1 MSVLLDAPGI
11 NKGQLKSAE
20 KVEVDLVLSPPL
32 PLLPLLLL
40 ALEVASKQ
48 VSHAVETAVTVVVRV
63 IQT

>member
-32 PLLPLLLL
+32 PLLPVLLL
-40 ALEVASKQ
+40 ALEVVPQQ
-48 VSHAVETAVTVVVRV
+48 VIHAAVEIAVTAVTVL
-63 IQT
+63 